1 MNLDLLNKQISAYQM
16 GSISVKTVL
25 LLLIIGGFMFG
36 FIYILKKY
44 IIPYLGSRKAVK
56 KAKNTI
62 YRIEILAWGAFAI
75 FGIYQLL
82 TDSLYITIV
91 ILVIIILAGI
101 NYWRDLFAG
110 IVFRIENK
118 FEVNDPVRFDDYNGI
133 LFKINPR
140 NIQIKTDEEELVLVP
155 FRNLSKNVFIKRQA
169 KGKLHSAKIN
179 LPITGKSEEEIAKSI
194 QKWLFHCPWAIINDK
209 TVVHETNET
218 SITITVYAVDIESI
232 SKIEEYLISK
242 TKG

>member
-16 GSISVKTVL
+16 GGISVKTVL
-25 LLLIIGGFMFG
+25 LLLIISGVMFG
-36 FIYILKKY
+36 FLYVLKKY

-62 YRIEILAWGAFAI
+62 YRIEIIAWGAFTI
-75 FGIYQLL
+75 FAIYQLL

-91 ILVIIILAGI
+91 LLIIIILAGL
-101 NYWRDLFAG
+101 NYWRDLFSG

-118 FEVNDPVRFDDYNGI
+118 FEINDPVRFEEFNGI

-140 NIQIKTDEEELVLVP
+140 NIQIKTDEEELVLIP
-155 FRNLSKNVFIKRQA
+155 FRNLSKKVFIKRQA

-179 LPITGKSEEEIAKSI
+179 LPIDGKTEEEISKNI
-194 QKWLFHCPWAIINDK
+194 QQWLFHCPWSIINDR
-209 TVVHETNET
+209 TVVFEVNNNVV
-218 SITITVYAVDIESI
+218 IVTVYAVDIESI
-232 SKIEEYLISK
+232 SKIEKFLQAKI
-242 TKG
+242 KG

>member
-16 GSISVKTVL
+16 GGISVKTVL
-25 LLLIIGGFMFG
+25 LLLIIGGIMFG
-36 FIYILKKY
+36 FLYILKRY

-62 YRIEILAWGAFAI
+62 YRIEIIAWGAFAI

-91 ILVIIILAGI
+91 LLIIVILAGL
-101 NYWRDLFAG
+101 NYWRDLFSG

-118 FEVNDPVRFDDYNGI
+118 FEINDPVRFDEYNGI

-155 FRNLSKNVFIKRQA
+155 FRNLSKKVFIKRQA

-179 LPITGKSEEEIAKSI
+179 LPIHGENAEEVTNNI
-194 QKWLFHCPWAIINDK
+194 QQWLFHCPWSIINDK
-209 TVVHETNET
+209 NVVHEINKD

-232 SKIEEYLISK
+232 TKIEEYLLAK
-242 TKG
+242 LKG